1 MKNSMNRDMAPMN
14 GETKVVVKIGDTS
27 ASVTG
32 STEIDVWPEDQAD
45 SAFGSYHVT
54 VADVVSLIHACD
66 ALSSRGDNG
75 PLERL
80 ARKITG
86 DRARVIGSMTSARFR
101 A

>member
-1 MKNSMNRDMAPMN
+1 MKNSMNRDMAIVS
-14 GETKVVVKIGDTS
+14 GDTKVVVKVGDTPAS
-27 ASVTG
+27 AAG
-32 STEIDVWPEDQAD
+32 GTEIDVWPEDQAD

-86 DRARVIGSMTSARFR
+86 DRARVIGSITSARFK